1 MITADKN
8 RVGFSE
14 TDIPQ
19 EKSSVSHQS
28 NGHSTNGHS
37 TNGHST
43 NGHQATLVR
52 SGLINPESTLQDQ
65 LQDNRYADMRA
76 DMAVQF
82 VENLEIPNKG
92 DMWIPGYRL
101 ITENLAKEFGLQAA
115 FEDDPFSDLPIDE
128 PQPASGAIV
137 GNTVA
142 SFVDGVTGQQK
153 NDVLNSMLLAQLAAN
168 RRFDKYTDPIG
179 YAKFYGSVLENVG
192 WVIPQFQ
199 FRSLRS
205 NQARFTMDSV
215 ILRLFKGLLSGDEL
229 ETLQAAMEAVKALDE
244 GDRRLRIFSQN
255 AAQGAAGNF
264 QMTNVGVSSGGT
276 LSMKLGAFQFNTSSS
291 VTNIL
296 WWSYSGN
303 ETSMKVMS
311 TTFVLN
317 EQVYS
322 RIRDAVLNKLGT
334 RATQYIGGLEI

>member
-8 RVGFSE
+8 MVAFSE

-19 EKSSVSHQS
+19 EKIVTSYPNNAHR
-28 NGHSTNGHS
+28 TNGH
-37 TNGHST
+37 TRQGTGNLEV
-43 NGHQATLVR
+43 A
-52 SGLINPESTLQDQ
+52 LQEQ
-65 LQDNRYADMRA
+65 LQDSRYTDMRA
-76 DMAVQF
+76 DMGVQF

-92 DMWIPGYRL
+92 DLWIPGYRL
-101 ITENLAKEFGLQAA
+101 IADNLAKEFGLQAA
-115 FEDDPFSDLPIDE
+115 FEEDPFQDLPIDE

-153 NDVLNSMLLAQLAAN
+153 ADVLNSMLLAQLAAN
-168 RRFDKYTDPIG
+168 RRFDKYADPIG

-229 ETLQAAMEAVKALDE
+229 ETVQAAMDAVKALDE

-264 QMTNVGVSSGGT
+264 QMSNVGVSSGGT

-296 WWSYSGN
+296 WWSFSGN

-317 EQVYS
+317 EQVYG

-334 RATQYIGGLEI
+334 RALQYIGGLDIGIGD